1 MTTLLQLLSS
11 PVPPVLFLLL
21 LTCSLIL
28 LVVLLL
34 RTRPVNIWP
43 ITSEIQSLGEA
54 LERLDRALKDDI
66 SRNRTELVQ
75 MSRGQREEL
84 TGVLD
89 RFGEAILARHN
100 EMSSDQRDRFSGFT
114 ARVDNLSINTQQR
127 LDQMREAMGQSATDL
142 RKEVLE
148 TVRHLTEAVNTQMDA
163 QAKRQTEQ
171 LDAFAARFNTLA
183 QTVSERLDSLAQSTE
198 QRQEALRTA
207 IAESSKVFRE
217 ETACNLQGM
226 TNTVQEMR
234 KGNDERSEGLR
245 QTVETQLSRISES
258 TVQKID
264 QMREAITVGAT
275 QSREELAKSLQGF
288 GDTLN
293 TRMAK
298 LTETNEQKLDA
309 LRQVVDGRLVQLR
322 EDNETKLEQM
332 RKTVDEHLHGTLEK
346 RLGESFKLVSERL
359 EQVHKGLGEMQT
371 LATGVGDLKRVL
383 TNVKSRGTWGEV
395 QLERLLDQI
404 FSPGQ
409 YLKNVCTREDS
420 REQVE
425 FAVRVAGRDDDGTEM
440 LLPIDSKC
448 PVEDYERLLAAL
460 DAGDM
465 TQAELSSRQLETRLK
480 ACAKDIR
487 DKYLNPPRTTSY
499 GVMFLPSEGLFAE
512 ALRRPGLVE
521 TLQREYRVV
530 IAGPTTLAAILTSVQ
545 MGIAINQITRRSTE
559 VWKILGAVKIEFRK
573 YGDAVDKVRGSLSAA
588 ANNLERVSTR
598 SRALERKLK
607 SVEELPEAEAQ
618 GILAAVENDFANGED
633 AEATEP
639 DAADQG

>member
-1 MTTLLQLLSS
+1 
-11 PVPPVLFLLL
+11 
-21 LTCSLIL
+21 
-28 LVVLLL
+28 
-34 RTRPVNIWP
+34 
-43 ITSEIQSLGEA
+43 
-54 LERLDRALKDDI
+54 
-66 SRNRTELVQ
+66 
-75 MSRGQREEL
+75 
-84 TGVLD
+84 
-89 RFGEAILARHN
+89 
-100 EMSSDQRDRFSGFT
+100 
-114 ARVDNLSINTQQR
+114 
-127 LDQMREAMGQSATDL
+127 
-142 RKEVLE
+142 
-148 TVRHLTEAVNTQMDA
+148 
-163 QAKRQTEQ
+163 
-171 LDAFAARFNTLA
+171 
-183 QTVSERLDSLAQSTE
+183 
-198 QRQEALRTA
+198 
-207 IAESSKVFRE
+207 
-217 ETACNLQGM
+217 
-226 TNTVQEMR
+226 
-234 KGNDERSEGLR
+234 
-245 QTVETQLSRISES
+245 
-258 TVQKID
+258 
-264 QMREAITVGAT
+264 
-275 QSREELAKSLQGF
+275 
-288 GDTLN
+288 
-293 TRMAK
+293 MAK
-298 LTETNEQKLDA
+298 LTETNEQKMEA

-322 EDNETKLEQM
+322 EDNEAKLEQM

-607 SVEELPEAEAQ
+607 TVEELPEAEAQ

>member
-21 LTCSLIL
+21 LTCGLIL
-28 LVVLLL
+28 LVVILL

-100 EMSSDQRDRFSGFT
+100 EMSADQRDRFSGFT

-127 LDQMREAMGQSATDL
+127 LDQIREAMGQSATDL

-148 TVRHLTEAVNTQMDA
+148 TVRHLTEAVNSQMDA
-163 QAKRQTEQ
+163 QVKRQTEQ
-171 LDAFAARFNTLA
+171 LDAFAARFNTLT

-217 ETACNLQGM
+217 ETSNNLQGM

-245 QTVETQLSRISES
+245 QTVETQLGRISET

-264 QMREAITVGAT
+264 QMREAIAVSSA
-275 QSREELAKSLQGF
+275 QSRGELAKSLQGF

-298 LTETNEQKLDA
+298 LTETNEQKMEA

-395 QLERLLDQI
+395 QLERLLEQI

-465 TQAELSSRQLETRLK
+465 AQAELSSRQLETRLK

-607 SVEELPEAEAQ
+607 TVEELPEAEAQ
-618 GILAAVENDFANGED
+618 GILAEVESDFANGED
-633 AEATEP
+633 AEVTEP
-639 DAADQG
+639 DCVDQG

>member
-1 MTTLLQLLSS
+1 MTNLTQILSS
-11 PVPPVLFLLL
+11 PVPPLLL
-21 LTCSLIL
+21 LLLLVCCLIL
-28 LVVLLL
+28 LVVMLL
-34 RTRPVNIWP
+34 RIRPVNVWP
-43 ITSEIQSLGEA
+43 ITSEIQSLGES

-75 MSRGQREEL
+75 MARSQREEL
-84 TGVLD
+84 TGALE
-89 RFGEAILARHN
+89 RFGESMQARQN
-100 EMSSDQRDRFSGFT
+100 EMASDQRDRFGGFT

-127 LDQMREAMGQSATDL
+127 LDQMREATGQASVDL
-142 RKEVLE
+142 RKEVME
-148 TVRHLTEAVNTQMDA
+148 TVRHLTDSVNTQMES
-163 QAKRQTEQ
+163 QVKRQSEQ
-171 LDAFAARFNTLA
+171 LDAFAARINALT
-183 QTVSERLDSLAQSTE
+183 QTVSERLAGLAQSTE
-198 QRQEALRTA
+198 QRFEAIRTA
-207 IAESSKVFRE
+207 IADSSKLFRE
-217 ETACNLQGM
+217 ETTSNLQGM

-234 KGNDERSEGLR
+234 KGNEERSEVLR
-245 QTVETQLSRISES
+245 QAVETQLNRITES
-258 TVQKID
+258 TAQKID
-264 QMREAITVGAT
+264 QMREAITAGAT
-275 QSREELAKSLQGF
+275 QGREELAKSLQGF
-288 GDTLN
+288 GDSLD

-298 LTETNEQKLDA
+298 LTETNEQKMEA

-322 EDNETKLEQM
+322 EDNEIKLEQM

-346 RLGESFKLVSERL
+346 RLGESFKLVSDRL

-460 DAGDM
+460 DANDLV
-465 TQAELSSRQLETRLK
+465 QAEQSSRQLELRLK
-480 ACAKDIR
+480 AGAKDIR

-607 SVEELPEAEAQ
+607 TVEELPEAEAQ
-618 GILAAVENDFANGED
+618 GILAEVETDFANGEE
-633 AEATEP
+633 AEVVEP
-639 DAADQG
+639 DCVDQG